1 MENIGSQKELG
12 QAGREGQDHGHGQK
26 GRPLLEVLADRPR
39 DGRGR
44 EKCRP
49 RPEVEDAGQGL
60 LLKRARQSAEE
71 GPREPRHEKHRRQPR
86 APFPRN
92 RASKENKREPALG
105 RIERGDAQ
113 GRGGGEE
120 VKEEEF
126 ERMISLGHSKYQS
139 FVILSDDE
147 ICGFCYIGQ
156 FRKKEAYDKSVEVT
170 LYLNQGFTGK
180 GIGKKAITFI
190 ENIAQQNDIKN
201 LVAVITEGNLASI
214 TLFEK
219 MGYFKVGHLKNIGE
233 KFGKSLDVV
242 SYQKEI

>member
-1 MENIGSQKELG
+1 MSIEFKPITKNNIFAALEIYNWYVMNSTATFNLKE
-12 QAGREGQDHGHGQK
+12 
-26 GRPLLEVLADRPR
+26 
-39 DGRGR
+39 
-44 EKCRP
+44 
-49 RPEVEDAGQGL
+49 
-60 LLKRARQSAEE
+60 
-71 GPREPRHEKHRRQPR
+71 
-86 APFPRN
+86 
-92 RASKENKREPALG
+92 
-105 RIERGDAQ
+105 I
-113 GRGGGEE
+113 
-120 VKEEEF
+120 KEEEF